1 MVIEYIRYQ
10 VPAARHDEFQAAW
23 KTAEKTLDEAPECLA
38 YAISQGVEEPDNF
51 IVRLEWTSL
60 EDHEQGFRG
69 SPAFGH
75 FFAAVK
81 PFFQQ
86 IEEMRHYVEIGALAS
101 S

>member
-1 MVIEYIRYQ
+1 MVVEYIRYH
-10 VPAARHDEFQAAW
+10 VPAERHDEFQSAW
-23 KTAEKTLDEAPECLA
+23 KTAEETLQEAPECLA
-38 YAISQGVEEPDNF
+38 YEVAQGVEEPDNF

-60 EDHEQGFRG
+60 ERHEQGFRG
-69 SPAFGH
+69 SPAFGR

-81 PFFQQ
+81 PFFEQ